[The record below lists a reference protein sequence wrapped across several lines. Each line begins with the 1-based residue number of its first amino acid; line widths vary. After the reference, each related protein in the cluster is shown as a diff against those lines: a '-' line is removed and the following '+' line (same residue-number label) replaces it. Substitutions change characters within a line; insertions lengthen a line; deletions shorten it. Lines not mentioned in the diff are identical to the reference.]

1 MLVEICVDSLTSA
14 KAAAQGGA
22 NRIEL
27 CSALKLGGLTPTTGI
42 LRAVKS
48 ANVAVDVFCMI
59 RCRGGDFV
67 YGNDEME
74 TMFADISI
82 LKANGADGFVF
93 GALTSEGRL
102 DEVKCR
108 RVVEACYPL
117 PVTLHRAFDHS
128 SDWREAV
135 DSAVRLSFSCILTS
149 GLQATVSEGIEC
161 LKQIVHYADGRIGV
175 MAGSGVTVESL
186 PVIKNAIPMLSAV
199 HSSASIKKK
208 SQCLHRP
215 LFAMGSDDS
224 FDSEKETS
232 AEIVSQIVAIAH
244 GNDPS

>member
-93 GALTSEGRL
+93 GALNSEGRL

-135 DSAVRLSFSCILTS
+135 DSAVCVQEYMLDDS
-149 GLQATVSEGIEC
+149 
-161 LKQIVHYADGRIGV
+161 
-175 MAGSGVTVESL
+175 GSGVTVESL